1 MVLEKT
7 RESLSSIAS
16 EKLDAMPRS
25 ARYARVILVGRCTI
39 RGYAAISAIKVC
51 SDGNSKSPKLKKREK
66 GNGFTSVQ
74 GLKREGG
81 IWEGK
86 GLLLRF

>member
-1 MVLEKT
+1 MLEKT

-16 EKLDAMPRS
+16 EKLDPMPRS
-25 ARYARVILVGRCTI
+25 ARYARVVGRCTI

-74 GLKREGG
+74 G
-81 IWEGK
+81 
-86 GLLLRF
+86 